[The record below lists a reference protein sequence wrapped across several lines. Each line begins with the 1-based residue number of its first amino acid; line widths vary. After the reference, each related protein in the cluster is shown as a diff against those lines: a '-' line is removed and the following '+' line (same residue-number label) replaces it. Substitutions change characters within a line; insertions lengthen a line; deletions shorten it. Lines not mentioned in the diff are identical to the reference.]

1 MTVRLKTKPALRL
14 VESPEAELAALFAQ
28 EAVLLDELRD
38 CRAAQ
43 AEARA
48 RYARANGLLL
58 FPSLAKLRDVV
69 RRGTGQREGR

>member
-1 MTVRLKTKPALRL
+1 MTIAKTKLRL
-14 VESPEAELAALFAQ
+14 VETPEAELAALFAQ

-43 AEARA
+43 AQARE

-58 FPSLAKLRDVV
+58 FPSMEKLRDVV
-69 RRGTGQREGR
+69 RRSA